1 MDKKNNKEAIARANN
16 ASISTKQSIAIC
28 KFLKGKSID
37 QAVKELTEVIKM
49 KRAIPMHG
57 EIPHRKGGFPG
68 RYPVKA
74 ADLFIKLL
82 KNLEANAN
90 IKGLDITKTKISAKA
105 DKASRPRKP
114 GRLSGRRFKRTHIT
128 LILKKP

>member
-1 MDKKNNKEAIARANN
+1 MDKKNNKEAVARAYN
-16 ASISTKQSIAIC
+16 AGISTKQSIAIC

-49 KRAIPMHG
+49 KRAIPMQG

-90 IKGLDITKTKISAKA
+90 IKGLDIAKTKISAKA

-128 LILKKP
+128 LILR